1 MKNILL
7 FALLYFTATYTFAQ
21 DATKSDLYLKVV
33 EVMKKDLGYSYDS
46 TSNVRPKPN
55 PIANSL
61 KLEDVES
68 IKAEKDPKITM
79 MYGEWGK
86 RGVVFITTKKG
97 SKK

>member
-1 MKNILL
+1 MNGL
-7 FALLYFTATYTFAQ
+7 
-21 DATKSDLYLKVV
+21 
-33 EVMKKDLGYSYDS
+33 
-46 TSNVRPKPN
+46 
-55 PIANSL
+55 NSL
-61 KLEDVES
+61 KLEEVES